1 MSKFCGLNFTV
12 SCFWIHSK
20 HMSRSS
26 SEWVLPRAVKQSLS
40 NTSRKSMESE
50 VYNIGLLLLLLLLL
64 LLQSCNISTTALVG
78 LVTTRQ
84 SLQQSCSCLQHNP
97 FTHTHTH
104 SLSLVSW
111 DLNVSFF
118 LSFFLSFLSLFS
130 LLSFLPSG
138 LMVFGL
144 VLKPEISYRVDGFWF
159 LTEDFLKTMF
169 LHGEIFEFL
178 QFFFCPQDT
187 FSCKWQ
193 GHSVTHTP
201 CSFNH
206 KDYF

>member
-1 MSKFCGLNFTV
+1 MSKFV
-12 SCFWIHSK
+12 IWILRFLASGFIQAYV
-20 HMSRSS
+20 SRSS

-64 LLQSCNISTTALVG
+64 LQSYDISTTALVG

-84 SLQQSCSCLQHNP
+84 SLQQSCSCFQHTL

-104 SLSLVSW
+104 TLSLSLSLSLVAW

-118 LSFFLSFLSLFS
+118 LSSLSLFS

-144 VLKPEISYRVDGFWF
+144 VLKPEISSRVTIAWRVLVSYRGFF
-159 LTEDFLKTMF
+159 EDY
-169 LHGEIFEFL
+169 IFAWGNIWVSTIHLLL
-178 QFFFCPQDT
+178 QAT
-187 FSCKWQ
+187 FECKWQ
-193 GHSVTHTP
+193 GHSVTQP
-201 CSFNH
+201 LF
-206 KDYF
+206 F